1 MFAEWQHLKHTF
13 PHHRWSAKFSLNV
26 KKVLSFHLVLMF
38 VSVCTSPRNVIDVRF
53 FRVPI
58 LKIKKLYFKTF
69 ALFRRAFSLGEKRW
83 RSMPSVQ
90 HKQQGSFKNRVC
102 RHNKPHDTLQY
113 VSFIFRLVS
122 TQTLGTRHFN
132 SFQGMKCFHDAL
144 KLGLVVFIWQRL
156 FCVDK
161 LVIRRFV
168 NNVD

>member
-1 MFAEWQHLKHTF
+1 MSDLSCSYFENKKNPF
-13 PHHRWSAKFSLNV
+13 V
-26 KKVLSFHLVLMF
+26 KPLLCFGVP
-38 VSVCTSPRNVIDVRF
+38 SVWERRGDVRC
-53 FRVPI
+53 PA
-58 LKIKKLYFKTF
+58 YNT
-69 ALFRRAFSLGEKRW
+69 
-83 RSMPSVQ
+83 
-90 HKQQGSFKNRVC
+90 KQQGSFKNRAC
-102 RHNKPHDTLQY
+102 RHDKPHDTLQY